1 MNREQLPYMT
11 DEQFGSIAFVY
22 RTKKGGRIIVASLLD
37 AKTLD
42 NNPEFEHLATLD
54 SFRWIECLLRSS
66 QKQRVEKIKEILK

>member
-22 RTKKGGRIIVASLLD
+22 RSKKGRIIVASLLD
-37 AKTLD
+37 AKTFD
-42 NNPEFEHLATLD
+42 NKPEFEHLATID

-66 QKQRVEKIKEILK
+66 QRKRVEQINEILK